1 MTEDEFWT
9 LIEGA
14 RQASDGVLEEQARLL
29 RAHLAAGTVAGL
41 LEFRDC
47 WDEIEERVFTW
58 PIWDASCVLLGFVSD
73 DFFSDVRAWI
83 MSHGR
88 DAVNHIATDPDALA
102 TLADDRRSVESGAAE
117 ELSMLVWG
125 VWEDLTGDCGG
136 EFPPSPIQG
145 EGPTGDRIDLMDCEA
160 VRERF
165 PRLVELGG
173 RSGVQT

>member
-1 MTEDEFWT
+1 M
-9 LIEGA
+9 
-14 RQASDGVLEEQARLL
+14 L
-29 RAHLAAGTVAGL
+29 RALVWRTR
-41 LEFRDC
+41 E
-47 WDEIEERVFTW
+47 
-58 PIWDASCVLLGFVSD
+58 
-73 DFFSDVRAWI
+73 
-83 MSHGR
+83 SHWSF
-88 DAVNHIATDPDALA
+88 A
-102 TLADDRRSVESGAAE
+102 AAE

-136 EFPPSPIQG
+136 EFPPSPIQS